1 MPIRFTSGETEK
13 DLDILIFPLPV
24 LFFFIRSI
32 PGPEMAGSFKS
43 SRSLMFTRD
52 CRIPICTYRSPLEL
66 GRELTV
72 PFKFMVSTL
81 TPSPIFNFFG
91 EMVFFGP
98 FSFLRLR
105 FLSTLSSFSRS
116 FVRSASS
123 SFPTPEDWASLLI
136 WRMVWSAVSLASRR
150 ILWASSLAF
159 RISLSFRSSNRS
171 SFCSRRLF
179 NREISDL

>member
-1 MPIRFTSGETEK
+1 MYVQIALGRW
-13 DLDILIFPLPV
+13 
-24 LFFFIRSI
+24 
-32 PGPEMAGSFKS
+32 
-43 SRSLMFTRD
+43 
-52 CRIPICTYRSPLEL
+52 

-136 WRMVWSAVSLASRR
+136 WRMVWVGSFLGLPEDPLGLLIGVSDQLVLPLVKPLLLLLQTA
-150 ILWASSLAF
+150 L
-159 RISLSFRSSNRS
+159 
-171 SFCSRRLF
+171 
-179 NREISDL
+179 

>member
-1 MPIRFTSGETEK
+1 
-13 DLDILIFPLPV
+13 
-24 LFFFIRSI
+24 
-32 PGPEMAGSFKS
+32 MAGSFKS

-52 CRIPICTYRSPLEL
+52 RRIPICTYRSPLAL

-123 SFPTPEDWASLLI
+123 SFPTPEDWGQLIDLADGLGRQFPWPPGGSSGPPHWRFGSACPSARQTAPPSAPDGSLTGRSPI
-136 WRMVWSAVSLASRR
+136 YRR
-150 ILWASSLAF
+150 RSPPVPF
-159 RISLSFRSSNRS
+159 RW
-171 SFCSRRLF
+171 
-179 NREISDL
+179 